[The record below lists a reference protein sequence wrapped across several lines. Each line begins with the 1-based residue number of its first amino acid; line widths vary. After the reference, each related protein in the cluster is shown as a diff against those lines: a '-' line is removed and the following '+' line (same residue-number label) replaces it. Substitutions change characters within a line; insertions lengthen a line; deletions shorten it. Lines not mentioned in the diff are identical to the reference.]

1 MCVAPEK
8 EQIMSNVLLER
19 LGLDEV
25 EQQAIAE
32 IAEENFKAAVVTRK
46 AQLRR
51 AAARASG
58 RFLWWGDA

>member
-32 IAEENFKAAVVTRK
+32 IAEENFKAAVVARK

-51 AAARASG
+51 VASRR